1 MDFGEKTMEWSPKH
15 GKDIPVW
22 QSPKYKESKA
32 KAEEIINSQKYGVQ
46 TSDFWILM
54 NVTKKEKMAYTGLII
69 SHNGCLKIN
78 DCLESKFDPSCVSL
92 DKDGYNGSLVYS
104 YCNKEQ
110 GIYEV
115 GEVSQANCKNEYP

>member
-46 TSDFWILM
+46 TSDF
-54 NVTKKEKMAYTGLII
+54 
-69 SHNGCLKIN
+69 
-78 DCLESKFDPSCVSL
+78 
-92 DKDGYNGSLVYS
+92 
-104 YCNKEQ
+104 
-110 GIYEV
+110 
-115 GEVSQANCKNEYP
+115 